1 MNSIAILEA
10 VNTSYVPFNGQQIL
24 TAVAA
29 GVTYV
34 AMRQIVENIGID
46 WTGQSVKL
54 RKMKDKFNCRDISM
68 VAADGKLRKLLCIP
82 LKKLN
87 GWLFSINPEKVRADI
102 RDKLIQ
108 YQEECFSVLH
118 DYWTKGHV
126 VNPRKAKKALPGK
139 ITTEQQEAIKQL
151 VMSRGQSLPKEK
163 QAKAM
168 ITMWSSLKS
177 HFGCSYKEISEEQF
191 TEALSLAARVPLEG
205 EFIGKQEKKANELSA
220 KEANSLVWLWDY
232 ANRSQAL
239 FRELY
244 PALKQIQ
251 SNYSGRCYDYGHE
264 FSYVIGMARDVLINH
279 TRDVDINEPEGPT
292 NLSAWMRL
300 KNKELPPSVHNY

>member
-1 MNSIAILEA
+1 MTEKKSGEGKAKGGIARA
-10 VNTSYVPFNGQQIL
+10 KSL
-24 TAVAA
+24 TKEQ
-29 GVTYV
+29 
-34 AMRQIVENIGID
+34 RSEI
-46 WTGQSVKL
+46 
-54 RKMKDKFNCRDISM
+54 
-68 VAADGKLRKLLCIP
+68 
-82 LKKLN
+82 
-87 GWLFSINPEKVRADI
+87 
-102 RDKLIQ
+102 
-108 YQEECFSVLH
+108 
-118 DYWTKGHV
+118 
-126 VNPRKAKKALPGK
+126 AKKAAAARWKSK
-139 ITTEQQEAIKQL
+139 ILRATHRGNFLDDFGIDAECYVLDDESKTVVVTKTGLSQL
-151 VMSRGQSLPKEK
+151 LGIGEHARDLDQLLGAQYMSKYRDLELQRKMENPYKFQLTSKSK
-163 QAKAM
+163 TVQQAKAM

-205 EFIGKQEKKANELSA
+205 EFIGKQEKKTNELSA